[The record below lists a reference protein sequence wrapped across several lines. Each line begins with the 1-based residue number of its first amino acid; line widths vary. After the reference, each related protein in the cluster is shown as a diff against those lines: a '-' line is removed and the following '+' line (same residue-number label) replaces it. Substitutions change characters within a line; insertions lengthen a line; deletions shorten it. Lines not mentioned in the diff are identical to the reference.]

1 MNLNS
6 SRSPVARRIVS
17 MCVAATAVWCAGASH
32 AADQPV
38 IGLITKTDTNPF
50 FVKMKEGFEAKA
62 KELGVTPQAFAGK
75 FDGDNDGQVAAIEQ
89 LMAAGAKGILLVPS
103 DTKAIVPTVDKAR
116 KAGVLVITLDTSLD
130 PPTAADANIGTDNFK
145 AGLLIGQWA
154 KATLGDK
161 AKTAKIATL
170 DGAVNK
176 PSVDYFRHNGFLQGF
191 GIPVKDVTTYAESDS
206 PQIVGSDVTA
216 GSEEGGRTA
225 MEKILQK
232 GDVNLVY
239 AINEPAAYG
248 GYAALKAAGKDKG
261 VLIVAVDGG
270 CNGIKMM
277 KEGIIGGDSQQY
289 PLLMAADGVQEVVD
303 FLKSGKKPE
312 SIDSGEKL
320 ITDHPVAGVPSITT
334 DEAMKLCWG

>member
-1 MNLNS
+1 MSRKFRLS
-6 SRSPVARRIVS
+6 STAAFAALSVAMMSAPTLAAETIV
-17 MCVAATAVWCAGASH
+17 
-32 AADQPV
+32 
-38 IGLITKTDTNPF
+38 GLITKTNTNPF

-145 AGLLIGQWA
+145 AGLLIGEWA

-191 GIPVKDVTTYAESDS
+191 GVPVKDVTTYAESDS

>member
-1 MNLNS
+1 MSKTIALLTS
-6 SRSPVARRIVS
+6 AA
-17 MCVAATAVWCAGASH
+17 VAALAIGVATPSYS
-32 AADQPV
+32 ADLV
-38 IGLITKTDTNPF
+38 GLITKTNTNPF

-103 DTKAIVPTVDKAR
+103 DSKAIVPTVEKAR